1 VLKNRQSVPAQTKQ
15 IDPSKSP
22 KRKLIGA
29 AIALFAE
36 KGYAST
42 SVNEI
47 VTQADVSKPVLY
59 YYFGSK
65 EGMFH
70 AILDWASERQ
80 EVILAEA
87 LKMSGTALERLQ
99 FLYQRIYQGL
109 IENPNLFKMIHN
121 LIFGPPQGAPPYD
134 FRQYHGRLADTI
146 KRIFLEGRARNEL
159 AFANPDDVAVLV
171 LGVIDFCIRLGRV
184 GQEQMDPDRSKRLL
198 NLVFRGLERK

>member
-1 VLKNRQSVPAQTKQ
+1 M
-15 IDPSKSP
+15 
-22 KRKLIGA
+22 IGA

-87 LKMSGTALERLQ
+87 LKMPGTALDRLQ

-159 AFANPDDVAVLV
+159 APANPDDVAILV

>member
-1 VLKNRQSVPAQTKQ
+1 L
-15 IDPSKSP
+15 ID
-22 KRKLIGA
+22 A
-29 AIALFAE
+29 AITLFAE

-42 SVNEI
+42 SVKEI
-47 VTQADVSKPVLY
+47 VAQAEVSKPVLY

-80 EVILAEA
+80 EAVLAETI
-87 LKMSGTALERLQ
+87 KMSGTALDRLL

-121 LIFGPPQGAPPYD
+121 LIFGPPQGAPLYD
-134 FRQYHGRLADTI
+134 FRQYHGRLADAI
-146 KRIFLEGRARNEL
+146 KRIYLEGRARNEL
-159 AFANPDDVAVLV
+159 APAEPDDVTILV

-184 GQEQMDPDRSKRLL
+184 GQEPLDPDRPRRLL

>member
-1 VLKNRQSVPAQTKQ
+1 MTAQTKQ
-15 IDPSKSP
+15 VASGKNP
-22 KRKLIGA
+22 KRRLIDA

-42 SVNEI
+42 SVKEI
-47 VTQADVSKPVLY
+47 VAQANVSKPVLY
-59 YYFGSK
+59 YYFDSK

-80 EVILAEA
+80 EAVLAEA
-87 LKMSGTALERLQ
+87 LNMSGTALDRLL

-109 IENPNLFKMIHN
+109 IENPNLFTMIHN
-121 LIFGPPQGAPPYD
+121 LIFGPPQGAPLYD
-134 FRQYHGRLADTI
+134 FRKYHGRLADAI
-146 KRIFLEGRARNEL
+146 KRIYLEGRARNEL
-159 AFANPDDVAVLV
+159 APAEPDDVAILV

-184 GQEQMDPDRSKRLL
+184 GQEPLDPDRSRRLL

>member
-1 VLKNRQSVPAQTKQ
+1 MTAQTKQ
-15 IDPSKSP
+15 VASGKNP
-22 KRKLIGA
+22 KRRLIDA

-42 SVNEI
+42 SVKEI
-47 VTQADVSKPVLY
+47 VAQADVSKPVLY
-59 YYFGSK
+59 YHFGSK

-80 EVILAEA
+80 EAVLAEA
-87 LKMSGTALERLQ
+87 LNMSGTALDRLL

-109 IENPNLFKMIHN
+109 IENPNLFTMIHN
-121 LIFGPPQGAPPYD
+121 LIFGPPQGAPLYD
-134 FRQYHGRLADTI
+134 FRKYHGRLADAI
-146 KRIFLEGRARNEL
+146 KRIYLEGRARNEL
-159 AFANPDDVAVLV
+159 APAEPDDVAILV

-184 GQEQMDPDRSKRLL
+184 GQEPLDPDRSRRLL

>member
-1 VLKNRQSVPAQTKQ
+1 VTAQTKQ
-15 IDPSKSP
+15 VASGKNP
-22 KRKLIGA
+22 KRRLIDA

-42 SVNEI
+42 SVKEI
-47 VTQADVSKPVLY
+47 VAQADVSKPVLY

-80 EVILAEA
+80 EAVLAEA
-87 LKMSGTALERLQ
+87 LNMSGTALDRLL

-109 IENPNLFKMIHN
+109 IENPNLFTMIHN
-121 LIFGPPQGAPPYD
+121 LIFGPPQGAPLYD
-134 FRQYHGRLADTI
+134 FRKYHGRLADAI
-146 KRIFLEGRARNEL
+146 KRIYLEGRARNEL
-159 AFANPDDVAVLV
+159 APAEPDDVAILV

-184 GQEQMDPDRSKRLL
+184 GQEPLDPDRSRRLL